1 MTGARPD
8 VAAAGAPA
16 EAAAGP
22 QRRMSGR
29 RLAAGIGLAV
39 VLAGLLSGVTTAVAH
54 AVAPGWA
61 RTEGL
66 TVLVVAEVYLAVI
79 VALVIA
85 AGGPAGVRDRLALRR
100 PRAGQIGY
108 GLAVVVLA
116 AAAGVA
122 ISLVFS
128 PFSGGVV
135 ATLKA
140 IVKAGSDESRMATA
154 TPLVWALIVIRLVA
168 LTGPAEELFFRG
180 ALYGWLRRRLSVP
193 LTIGVTTVLF
203 ALEHAYYPVL
213 LPLVLC
219 LGVALGWVR
228 HRTHTVAVTIVMHVA
243 VDLSLFLAAVALT

>member
-1 MTGARPD
+1 MTGA
-8 VAAAGAPA
+8 G
-16 EAAAGP
+16 AGP
-22 QRRMSGR
+22 PPTPETRMSGR
-29 RLAAGIGLAV
+29 RLVAGIVLAV
-39 VLAGLLSGVTTAVAH
+39 FLAGLLAEGTTAVAH

-79 VALVIA
+79 VALAIA
-85 AGGPAGVRDRLALRR
+85 AGGPAGVRDRLALHR
-100 PRAGQIGY
+100 PEARQIGY

-116 AAAGVA
+116 VAAGVA

-154 TPLVWALIVIRLVA
+154 TPLVWALIVVRLLA
-168 LTGPAEELFFRG
+168 LTGTAEELFFRG
-180 ALYGWLRRRLSVP
+180 AVYGWLRRRLPVP
-193 LTIGVTTVLF
+193 LTIAVTTVLF

-213 LPLVLC
+213 LPLVLGS
-219 LGVALGWVR
+219 GVALGWVR
-228 HRTHTVAVTIVMHVA
+228 HRTHTVAVTIAMHVA
-243 VDLSLFLAAVALT
+243 VDLSLFLAAVAWS